1 MANLTKMAAALALS
15 MALAP
20 VAGFSQNSG
29 TDATGLALGEQIV
42 DGVAVGAI
50 YERETHG
57 DWTLRCV
64 RTADLKDPCR
74 LYQLMKDE
82 QGNSVAE
89 INVFQL
95 SGTPPAIAG
104 ATIATPLETLLTEQ
118 LTVSIDG
125 GTTKRYPFSYC
136 TTKGC
141 YARIG
146 LTADDIAGFER
157 GAKGV
162 VTIVPVAVQNHRVNL
177 TLSLKGFTAGF
188 DALKASDKAAATN

>member
-1 MANLTKMAAALALS
+1 MAYLTKLAGALALS
-15 MALAP
+15 LLLIPSAT
-20 VAGFSQNSG
+20 VAQDSNASG
-29 TDATGLALGEQIV
+29 LDLGQQIV

-50 YERETHG
+50 YERDTHG
-57 DWTLRCV
+57 DWITRCV

-74 LYQLMKDE
+74 IYQLMKDD

-89 INVFQL
+89 INIFL
-95 SGTPPAIAG
+95 LTGSEPAVAG
-104 ATIATPLETLLTEQ
+104 ATVATPLETLLTEQ
-118 LTVSIDG
+118 LTLSVDG

-136 TTKGC
+136 TIKGC

-162 VTIVPVAVQNHRVNL
+162 LSIVPVAAKDRRVNL
-177 TLSLKGFTAGF
+177 TMSLKGFTKAYE
-188 DALKASDKAAATN
+188 ALKASDKANSGN